1 MTATPLGPGR
11 EFDAIREMQ
20 RRWGAAAQGLGDD
33 CAVLD
38 VPAGERLCVSTDSSV
53 EDVHFRRGW
62 LAPAEI
68 GYRAA
73 IAALSDLAA
82 MAARP
87 LGMLVAITVPPRWR
101 EALYEIADGVGD
113 AARATGAPILG
124 GDTTAGETL
133 AITVTVLG
141 AARAPL
147 LRSGARAGHR
157 VYVTG
162 ALGGPAAALRA
173 LLRGEAPRAG
183 DRARF
188 ARPTARIEEALW
200 LAAHGAAAAVDV
212 SDGLLADAAHLAA
225 ASGVRVVLDL
235 DRLPT
240 VPGAD
245 VRDAAGSGEEY
256 ELVVT
261 SPVPLDD
268 TAFEA
273 ALGTRLTE
281 IGLVRAAEGDAGRVE
296 ARLGGVRVDL
306 PAGYDHFSP

>member
-1 MTATPLGPGR
+1 VTATPLGPGR

-33 CAVLD
+33 SAVLD

-73 IAALSDLAA
+73 VAALSDLAA

-87 LGMLVAITVPPRWR
+87 LGMLVAIAVPPRWR
-101 EALYEIADGVGD
+101 DALFEIADGVGD
-113 AARATGAPILG
+113 AAQATGAPILG
-124 GDTTAGETL
+124 GDTTGGEALT
-133 AITVTVLG
+133 ITVTVLG

-147 LRSGARAGHR
+147 LRSGARAGHL

-173 LLRGEAPRAG
+173 FLRGEAPAAD

-188 ARPTARIEEALW
+188 ARPAARIPEAQW

-212 SDGLLADAAHLAA
+212 SDGLLADVGHLAA

-240 VPGAD
+240 VAGAD
-245 VRDAAGSGEEY
+245 AREAAGSGEEY

-261 SPVPLDD
+261 SPAPLDER
-268 TAFEA
+268 AFEA
-273 ALGTRLTE
+273 AFGTRLTG
-281 IGLVRAAEGDAGRVE
+281 IGLVHAGDGGAGDVE
-296 ARLGGVRVDL
+296 ARSGGARVDL
-306 PAGYDHFSP
+306 PAGYDHLSR